1 MYFGFTAI
9 KRSGVTGMDA
19 AGETESGEARFEKLM
34 SSLELVTAR
43 LIETAVV
50 NSQLASSQTPQMRR
64 MFDTWI
70 KYMSSEIARFF
81 RNGDE
86 VSLDTVS
93 EATGLSRESVLT
105 LLTALDRQG
114 EIEITH
120 VRASRADGKN
130 RDICDCLI
138 KHGKEGQE

>member
-1 MYFGFTAI
+1 MEGE
-9 KRSGVTGMDA
+9 
-19 AGETESGEARFEKLM
+19 GETESKEARFEKLL

-43 LIETAVV
+43 MIETAVV

-81 RNGDE
+81 QEGGE
-86 VSLDTVS
+86 VSLNTIS
-93 EATGLSRESVLT
+93 EATGLSRESALT

-120 VRASRADGKN
+120 VRASGADGKN
-130 RDICDCLI
+130 RDICGCLI
-138 KHGKEGQE
+138 EYGKEEQR

>member
-1 MYFGFTAI
+1 
-9 KRSGVTGMDA
+9 MDME
-19 AGETESGEARFEKLM
+19 GETESGEVRFEKLV

-43 LIETAVV
+43 MIETAVV

-64 MFDTWI
+64 MFETWI

-81 RNGDE
+81 RDGDE
-86 VSLDTVS
+86 VSLRTIS
-93 EATGLSRESVLT
+93 EATGLSRDSVMT

-120 VRASRADGKN
+120 VKASPGGGKN
-130 RDICDCLI
+130 RDICDCMVSN
-138 KHGKEGQE
+138 GEEEQG

>member
-1 MYFGFTAI
+1 MEE
-9 KRSGVTGMDA
+9 
-19 AGETESGEARFEKLM
+19 ETESREARFEKLM

-43 LIETAVV
+43 MVETAVV

-70 KYMSSEIARFF
+70 KYMSCEIVRFF
-81 RNGDE
+81 RDDGD
-86 VSLDTVS
+86 VSLAVIS
-93 EATGLSRESVLT
+93 EVTGLPRESVMT

-114 EIEITH
+114 ELEITH
-120 VRASRADGKN
+120 VKASRGDGKN

-138 KHGKEGQE
+138 SYEEGQR

>member
-1 MYFGFTAI
+1 
-9 KRSGVTGMDA
+9 MDME
-19 AGETESGEARFEKLM
+19 GETESGEVRFEKLV

-43 LIETAVV
+43 MIETAVV

-64 MFDTWI
+64 MFETWI

-81 RNGDE
+81 RDGDE
-86 VSLDTVS
+86 VSLRTIS
-93 EATGLSRESVLT
+93 EATGLPRDSVMT

-120 VRASRADGKN
+120 VKASPGGGKN
-130 RDICDCLI
+130 RDICDCMASN
-138 KHGKEGQE
+138 GEEEQG